1 MKMEYVFYKNSHMFS
16 LFKKKEFFSA
26 QDKEQIVE
34 AIRKAE
40 KETSGEI
47 RIYVESKNAYV
58 DAIDRAAEVFFKL
71 KMQNTDHRNAVL
83 LYIAMDHHELA
94 LFADE
99 GIYQKAGAAYWD
111 NAVKNMIAQFTKEN
125 ISNGIVQCV
134 KQIGETLKEKFP
146 YIPSEDKNELP
157 DEIVFGS

>member
-1 MKMEYVFYKNSHMFS
+1 MFS
-16 LFKKKEFFSA
+16 LFKKREFFSA
-26 QDKEQIVE
+26 ADKAQIVE
-34 AIRKAE
+34 AIRLAE

-47 RIYVESKNAYV
+47 RIYVESKNPFV
-58 DAIDRAAEVFFKL
+58 DAIDRAAEIFFKL

-111 NAVKNMIAQFTKEN
+111 AAVKNMIAGFTKDN
-125 ISNGIVQCV
+125 ISNGIEQCV
-134 KQIGETLKEKFP
+134 RQIGETLKEKFP
-146 YIPSEDKNELP
+146 YIPTEDKNELP
-157 DEIVFGS
+157 DDMVFGK

>member
-1 MKMEYVFYKNSHMFS
+1 MGIFPF
-16 LFKKKEFFSA
+16 LKKKEFFSA
-26 QDKEQIVE
+26 EDKAQIVE
-34 AIRKAE
+34 AIRLAE

-58 DAIDRAAEVFFKL
+58 DAIDRAAEIFFKL

-83 LYIAMDHHELA
+83 LYIAMDYHELA

-125 ISNGIVQCV
+125 ISNGIEQCV
-134 KQIGETLKEKFP
+134 RQIGETLKEKFP
-146 YIPSEDKNELP
+146 YIPTEDKNELP
-157 DEIVFGS
+157 DEIVFGR

>member
-1 MKMEYVFYKNSHMFS
+1 MGIFS
-16 LFKKKEFFSA
+16 FFKKKEFFSA
-26 QDKEQIVE
+26 ADKAQIVE
-34 AIRKAE
+34 AIRVSE

-71 KMQNTDHRNAVL
+71 KMQQTDHRNAVL
-83 LYIAMDHHELA
+83 LYIAMKDHELA

-99 GIYQKAGAAYWD
+99 GIYQKAGAEYW
-111 NAVKNMIAQFTKEN
+111 NTAVKTMLAQFTKDN
-125 ISNGIVQCV
+125 ISNGIEQCV

-146 YIPSEDKNELP
+146 YIPTEDKNELP
-157 DEIVFGS
+157 DEIVFGK